1 MTTTTEISI
10 IGLGNMGTALAHTF
24 LKANKTLTIWNRTPT
39 APSITALISAGATFV
54 PSLPTALSA
63 SPLIILCILDYP
75 AIDSLFATL
84 PPGILKDKIIINL
97 TNGTPRQARHLATWM
112 QDNGVANYLDGGI
125 MATPDM
131 IGTPASSLFIS
142 GADEPAF
149 ASVKEEIAILGAPR
163 YMGTDPGAAALYDL
177 ALLAGMYGMFA
188 GSLTAMALMRRLGG
202 EETLEAR
209 VEGLL
214 NPWMAALIPY
224 QAAMAGS
231 VDRGSFEALGN
242 PVGMQR
248 EALKNILRACE
259 EEGVDGGCLGYFE
272 GLVGRVVEDKGGDG
286 GLAGVEGLLGS
297 KE

>member
-1 MTTTTEISI
+1 MRD
-10 IGLGNMGTALAHTF
+10 N
-24 LKANKTLTIWNRTPT
+24 
-39 APSITALISAGATFV
+39 GAT
-54 PSLPTALSA
+54 
-63 SPLIILCILDYP
+63 
-75 AIDSLFATL
+75 
-84 PPGILKDKIIINL
+84 
-97 TNGTPRQARHLATWM
+97 H
-112 QDNGVANYLDGGI
+112 YLDGGI

-142 GADEPAF
+142 GADGSTF
-149 ASVKEEIAILGAPR
+149 ASVEGTIAILGAPR

-188 GSLTAMALMRRLGG
+188 GSLTAMALMRRVIDG
-202 EETLEAR
+202 ETLEAR
-209 VEGLL
+209 VDGLL

-231 VDRGSFEALGN
+231 VDRRSFEALGN

-272 GLVGRVVEDKGGDG
+272 RLVGRVVEEKGGEG
-286 GLAGVEGLLGS
+286 GLARVEVLLGGF
-297 KE
+297 